1 MTTLDL
7 KKAAVA
13 KKTDI
18 QNAEAR
24 LDEQIETIIRDV
36 ERMGVPRAPTIED
49 IPDDISLLQSNID
62 AMTDRDL
69 GNTHVKISTFMSYVA
84 YCTAVQKIR
93 YEATDRA
100 ADDLEAMLGLD
111 LLAKEVPKTEHKTRI
126 AVNGTLKNLRER
138 TFTEKAKWELLKAR
152 LNGLDSQAS
161 ALSRLITARG
171 QDANAA
177 GTSAGV
183 QNRNKTAAGQ
193 RGSYAQPGR
202 AMFPKPGR

>member
-1 MTTLDL
+1 MKLDV

-13 KKTDI
+13 KQPDLD
-18 QNAEAR
+18 NAESR
-24 LDEQIETIIRDV
+24 LDAQIETIVRDV
-36 ERMGVPRAPTIED
+36 ERMGVPRAPTIDE
-49 IPDDISLLQSNID
+49 IPDDVSLLQANID
-62 AMTDRDL
+62 KLTDREL
-69 GNTHVKISTFMSYVA
+69 GNIYVKIATFMSYVA

-138 TFTEKAKWELLKAR
+138 TFTEKAKWELLKSR

-177 GTSAGV
+177 GISAGMPGRGKV
-183 QNRNKTAAGQ
+183 AAQ
-193 RGSYAQPGR
+193 RGSYSPPAR
-202 AMFPKPGR
+202 NLFPKPGR

>member
-1 MTTLDL
+1 MKLDV

-13 KKTDI
+13 KQPDLD
-18 QNAEAR
+18 NAESR
-24 LDEQIETIIRDV
+24 LDAQIETIVRDV
-36 ERMGVPRAPTIED
+36 ERMGVPRAPTIDE
-49 IPDDISLLQSNID
+49 IPDDVSLLQANID
-62 AMTDRDL
+62 KLTDREL
-69 GNTHVKISTFMSYVA
+69 GNIYVKIAAFMSYVA

-111 LLAKEVPKTEHKTRI
+111 LLAKEVPKTEHKTRL

-138 TFTEKAKWELLKAR
+138 TFTEKAKWELLKSR

-177 GTSAGV
+177 GISAGMPG
-183 QNRNKTAAGQ
+183 RGKAAAQ
-193 RGSYAQPGR
+193 RGSYSPPAR
-202 AMFPKPGR
+202 NLFPKPGR

>member
-1 MTTLDL
+1 MTLNL

-13 KKTDI
+13 KQSEIDS
-18 QNAEAR
+18 AEEK
-24 LDEQIETIIRDV
+24 LDAQIETIIRDV
-36 ERMGVPRAPTIED
+36 EKMGVPRAPTVDE

-62 AMTDRDL
+62 TLSDRDL
-69 GNTHVKISTFMSYVA
+69 GNIHVKIATFMSYVA

-100 ADDLEAMLGLD
+100 ADDLEATLGLD

-126 AVNGTLKNLRER
+126 AVNGTLKGLRDR
-138 TFTEKAKWELLKAR
+138 TFMEKAKWEMLKAR

-177 GTSAGV
+177 GTSSGIS
-183 QNRNKTAAGQ
+183 NRNKTAAGA
-193 RGSYAQPGR
+193 RGAHAQPGR
-202 AMFPKPGR
+202 HLFPKPGR